1 MMTVDLALLLGFSAV
16 GGLAT
21 VLIVLPGDD
30 SPDRPSRWR
39 PSSGRSLKLAVGVI
53 TGALVLALSG
63 WLVPAVVCGIASGS
77 AAGAIRRRSGRPDDI
92 ARIDAL
98 ASWIENLRDVLL
110 AGDQPVGAIR
120 ATVESCPPSIRPA
133 VRRVA
138 AALGHQDPEVAFRR
152 FADDLDDPLGDLI
165 AAGLLIA
172 VQRGARTVAVL
183 SSLAEQ
189 ARAQADRRRLIDA
202 ERAPL
207 QREVTILTAVMGG
220 LIVGLL
226 VFGRAEYLE
235 PYSTFEGQLVLAIVL
250 SIYGVLLIR
259 VQRLA
264 RFPAPRRFFGGAPR
278 LDRER
283 AAEVAR

>member
-1 MMTVDLALLLGFSAV
+1 MSTDLALLLAFSVAAC
-16 GGLAT
+16 LAAM
-21 VLIVLPGDD
+21 LIVLPGDD
-30 SPDRPSRWR
+30 SPDRPGRWR
-39 PSSGRSLKLAVGVI
+39 PGGATSLRLAVGVV
-53 TGALVLALSG
+53 TGGVVLMLSG
-63 WLVPAVVCGIASGS
+63 WLVPALVCGLAAGS
-77 AAGAIRRRSGRPDDI
+77 ATGAVRRRSGHRNDI

-133 VRRVA
+133 VRRLA

-165 AAGLLIA
+165 AAGMLIA

-183 SSLAEQ
+183 SALAEQ

-207 QREVTILTAVMGG
+207 QREVAILTAVMGG

-250 SIYGVLLIR
+250 SIYGVLLLR

-264 RFPAPRRFFGGAPR
+264 RFPTPRRFFGGAPR

-283 AAEVAR
+283 VAEVAR

>member
-1 MMTVDLALLLGFSAV
+1 MSTDLALLLAFSVAACV
-16 GGLAT
+16 AT
-21 VLIVLPGDD
+21 MLIVVPGDD
-30 SPDRPSRWR
+30 SPDRPGRWR
-39 PSSGRSLKLAVGVI
+39 PSGGTSLRLAVGVVI
-53 TGALVLALSG
+53 GGVVLMLSG
-63 WLVPAVVCGIASGS
+63 WLVPALVCGIAAGS
-77 AAGAIRRRSGRPDDI
+77 AAGAVRRRSGHSNDI

-98 ASWIENLRDVLL
+98 ASWIESLRDVLL

-133 VRRVA
+133 VRRLA
-138 AALGHQDPEVAFRR
+138 AALGHQDPDVAFRR

-183 SSLAEQ
+183 SALAEQ

-207 QREVTILTAVMGG
+207 QREVAILTAVMGG

-226 VFGRAEYLE
+226 VFGRAEYLA

-250 SIYGVLLIR
+250 SIYGVLLLR

-264 RFPAPRRFFGGAPR
+264 RFPTPRRFFGGAPR

-283 AAEVAR
+283 VAEVAR